1 MALQSWGQNLVSLP
15 YENFQRKE
23 DDNMEEL
30 AIQNRIRMLSA
41 RTDRANSRI
50 INKLKR
56 RLYRLQ
62 AAGDKA

>member
-1 MALQSWGQNLVSLP
+1 
-15 YENFQRKE
+15 
-23 DDNMEEL
+23 MEEL